1 VFQCV
6 AVCCSVTF
14 ASASMRRFICVAVCC
29 SVLQCVA
36 VSRSPPRQRGALYVL
51 QCVAV
56 CCRVLQCHVRLRV
69 NEALYMCCSVLQC
82 AAVSMR
88 ALHMCRIRYFMCGMT
103 FVRRFICVAVCC
115 VLQCVATHSSAPL
128 RHCRYVRHRLVEG
141 TFVLCR
147 TCV

>member
-56 CCRVLQCHVRLRV
+56 CCRVDEGASYVSYQVLYVWHDVC
-69 NEALYMCCSVLQC
+69 EALHMCCSVL
-82 AAVSMR
+82 
-88 ALHMCRIRYFMCGMT
+88 
-103 FVRRFICVAVCC
+103 CVAVRCNTQQC
-115 VLQCVATHSSAPL
+115 PVAALQIRSPPPC
-128 RHCRYVRHRLVEG
+128 
-141 TFVLCR
+141 
-147 TCV
+147 